1 MIRSDKT
8 GKLSRTSAA
17 RLLMGAMVYYFQLLG
32 FSRSVTDKA
41 V

>member
-8 GKLSRTSAA
+8 AKLLRTSAT
-17 RLLMGAMVYYFQLLG
+17 RLLMDSQVYYFQLLG